1 MSLHIRNIA
10 AVRQFALLY
19 SVGLSK
25 NAVFHGIPQNG
36 HFKKE
41 HHGFGQP
48 APFMWENTD
57 GPTRCQPGFGNL
69 WFLVGCIGANGT
81 CRFGAACLQSDC
93 GLLENARIMI
103 GVEITL
109 IHCLFQ
115 TFFIILPLNLP
126 HCAQPPLT
134 YFMVT
139 KWATMFQWWDP
150 TQMVWIFKSAGLNML
165 NPFKSYFGWPNLCCS
180 LRLIYRFYMI
190 L

>member
-1 MSLHIRNIA
+1 MLSWLWSCSICMYIDACIFFLVARRELRSYGVQGATKSFPNMLYSLHIRNIA

-19 SVGLSK
+19 LVGLSK

-41 HHGFGQP
+41 HYGFGQP

-81 CRFGAACLQSDC
+81 CRFGAACLQSMWFAVS
-93 GLLENARIMI
+93 NARIMI

-109 IHCLFQ
+109 AVSN
-115 TFFIILPLNLP
+115 IL
-126 HCAQPPLT
+126 HHSS
-134 YFMVT
+134 T
-139 KWATMFQWWDP
+139 KFTLW
-150 TQMVWIFKSAGLNML
+150 
-165 NPFKSYFGWPNLCCS
+165 
-180 LRLIYRFYMI
+180 
-190 L
+190 